1 MLKPSKHMDPSRSV
15 LALSAVILRK
25 LQKARVCS
33 YSALLDHA
41 RSNSND
47 TDSLFMGSLALIYLL
62 GLVKYRVNTDSF
74 EYIEQPKLIET

>member
-15 LALSAVILRK
+15 LALSAV
-25 LQKARVCS
+25 
-33 YSALLDHA
+33 
-41 RSNSND
+41 ND